1 MRRAGLCLL
10 LLLVL
15 PAARPAAAQVV
26 HGRVAVAVTDSGLA
40 GATVR
45 MVRER
50 SRRDTLRDSVRV
62 RADSAGAFALEAPRP
77 GRYRLTADAPG
88 FRAATSRPLGL
99 DDDDTLQVVLR
110 LSADTVL
117 VEPLE
122 VVGATRELTLAA
134 QQFYARAR
142 AAGRQGTFIT
152 RDDIE
157 RRHPVF
163 TTDLLFRAPSLR
175 RVPNRRGGG
184 YAVRGRGNC
193 VPQVFIDGT
202 RVTGGAAS
210 IDEWVRPQ
218 EVEGIE
224 VYAGFATA
232 PVEYAGRGA
241 DCAVILIWTRLE

>member
-1 MRRAGLCLL
+1 MRRAGTCLL
-10 LLLVL
+10 LLLL
-15 PAARPAAAQVV
+15 APAARPAAAQVV
-26 HGRVAVAVTDSGLA
+26 HGRVAASVTDSALA

-62 RADSAGAFALEAPRP
+62 SADSAGAFALEAPRP

-88 FRAATSRPLGL
+88 YRAATSRPLGI
-99 DDDDTLQVVLR
+99 DADDTLQVVLR
-110 LSADTVL
+110 LAADTVL

-122 VVGATRELTLAA
+122 VVAATRALTLAA

-142 AAGRQGTFIT
+142 AGRQGTFIT

-157 RRHPVF
+157 RRHPVL

-193 VPQVFIDGT
+193 VPLVFIDGT

-224 VYAGFATA
+224 VYAGYATA
-232 PVEYAGRGA
+232 PVEYAVRGD